1 MILRMLIGDKLKYIG
16 AVITDAGIKREINQD
31 SVCLKIAESADHKQA
46 AMAIVCDGMGDFQ
59 KGELASAEV
68 IRAFAQWFD
77 HILPNLLDGISWQ
90 QLKEQWG
97 RMLDEQN
104 NRLMNYGQTE
114 NVRLGTTFS
123 GILCIG
129 KEYMIMHVGDS
140 RIYSVGDS
148 MTQLTE
154 DHTLVAR
161 KIQMGELR
169 PEDAERHPQR
179 NVLTQCVGASKNLK
193 PQVIEGKVHENVIF
207 ILCSDG
213 FRHVLTRREMMET
226 FLPEKMKTIEDM
238 DCASHKMVELVKQR
252 KETDNITVALLRCC

>member
-1 MILRMLIGDKLKYIG
+1 MILRILIGDKLKYIG
-16 AVITDAGIKREINQD
+16 AVATDAGIKRAINQD
-31 SVCLKIAESADHKQA
+31 SVCLKIVESSDHKQV
-46 AMAIVCDGMGDFQ
+46 AMAIVCDGMGGFQ

-77 HILPNLLDGISWQ
+77 DAVPTLFDGISWQ

-104 NRLMNYGQTE
+104 SRLMNYGQTE

-123 GILCIG
+123 GILCI
-129 KEYMIMHVGDS
+129 ENSYMIMHVGDS

-161 KIQMGELR
+161 KVQMGELR
-169 PEDAERHPQR
+169 SEDAERHPQR
-179 NVLTQCVGASKNLK
+179 NVLTQCVGASENLK
-193 PQVIEGKVHENVIF
+193 PQVIEGKVHENTIF

-213 FRHVLTRREMMET
+213 FRHVLTRREIMEA
-226 FLPEKMKTIEDM
+226 FEPEDM
-238 DCASHKMVELVKQR
+238 QTMNDLDCASHKMIELVKQR